1 MVVVLSLEEE
11 RYRHV
16 ALGIQPWLSRLKDLA
31 IHIQATIPH
40 FPPRHKPPWY
50 AELVVNNAVCLTLL
64 DESHRHQALL
74 LKDPSLKVKVVVLPA
89 VVLPFPVGVPL
100 VRRHIDV
107 PYTMGA
113 FTGKLAETTPQGIVG
128 KLYPVRPMGRLNCLK
143 RPVLIPL
150 IPPTF
155 TLRVP
160 PLARAFVLLGEL
172 PIRSEERVLLEEVS
186 SNIVAYLYLGNRE
199 SLFAW
204 NLKHS
209 VCVM

>member
-1 MVVVLSLEEE
+1 M
-11 RYRHV
+11 
-16 ALGIQPWLSRLKDLA
+16 
-31 IHIQATIPH
+31 
-40 FPPRHKPPWY
+40 
-50 AELVVNNAVCLTLL
+50 VVNNAVCLTLL
-64 DESHRHQALL
+64 DESHRHEALL

-89 VVLPFPVGVPL
+89 VVLPSPVGIPL
-100 VRRHIDV
+100 VRRHIAV

-143 RPVLIPL
+143 CPVLIPL

-186 SNIVAYLYLGNRE
+186 TYIVAYLFRQSGE
-199 SLFAW
+199 SLRLELEAFR
-204 NLKHS
+204 LRH
-209 VCVM
+209 VEI